1 LRQGREHSRGNTAS
15 RSLSIFI
22 RPSVEEAED
31 AGMSRRRPRKRKTDY
46 GTIILHWLL
55 VGSLAVAVITGLRIA
70 AEAPDRTWINSID
83 GLLPTSTVWTG
94 HIPAAVALTAIAVA
108 YATYVPLAG
117 LARRIRLDKVRL
129 RGLFGR
135 KQQRWGAINVILYW
149 GFYAILVVQLVTGGL
164 LYFSYANAFLLEVHW
179 YGMWVIF
186 GYAALHVMSHWALGG
201 SQQLLRIVRP
211 TLLSP
216 RTPPFDPAEIFA
228 LLDQPAKPSKP
239 TETPRPTQPPARES
253 PADHPAKQ
261 REASPP
267 QRDQAPRRQPM
278 RVAEAATREPTPA
291 RPKASRSAEGLP
303 PGDVPELEPRRPQRR
318 RGPVLQANPLIVAAA
333 VALVGVM
340 VLVTIDR
347 QMVDTVKVRHI
358 AKSEAPVLDGDASDA
373 VWRTVRPFY
382 ILTEQGGNFDGK
394 GETTVEI
401 RAVNDGERA
410 YFLFVWDDPTRS
422 LKQLPLQKAADGW
435 HLLHDGYEIGDEHAY
450 NEDKFSV
457 LLTKLDLVLAGDRTF
472 HAGPAPIAGKPAT
485 FTGRGLHYTT
495 QDDLYVDVWQW
506 RATSGGPLGYMDDL
520 HFGPPVEP
528 TQAQLE
534 GKAPYRGGFEPDP
547 GTANFSDNFDPQ
559 RVGGYRH
566 PLVPRRLPKDYK
578 AMTAAMGQIDLD
590 PHHGESDGARWYMT
604 ETESVAYS
612 PEADAQIPVGTVIPG
627 VIIAGEYAGDRAD
640 VRCAGRWAAG
650 RWVLE
655 VTRLLDS
662 KSKYDTAISTGTFM
676 RVGAFDHAQIRHTR
690 HTRPIRLE
698 VE

>member
-1 LRQGREHSRGNTAS
+1 
-15 RSLSIFI
+15 
-22 RPSVEEAED
+22 
-31 AGMSRRRPRKRKTDY
+31 MSRRRPRKRKTDY
-46 GTIILHWLL
+46 GTIVLHWLL
-55 VGSLAVAVITGLRIA
+55 VGSLVVAVVTGLRIA

-94 HIPAAVALTAIAVA
+94 HIPAAVALMAIAVA

-117 LARRIRLDKVRL
+117 LARRIRLDRVRL
-129 RGLFGR
+129 RGLFGN

-149 GFYAILVVQLVTGGL
+149 GFYATLLVQLATGGL
-164 LYFSYANAFLLEVHW
+164 LYFSYANAFLLDVHW

-186 GYAALHVMSHWALGG
+186 GYAGLHVMSHWVLGG
-201 SQQLLRIVRP
+201 AQQLLRIVRP
-211 TLLSP
+211 ASLSP
-216 RTPPFDPAEIFA
+216 PTPPFDPAEIFA

-239 TETPRPTQPPARES
+239 GPRPAPTARPAPVPARE
-253 PADHPAKQ
+253 PRPE
-261 REASPP
+261 RPP
-267 QRDQAPRRQPM
+267 KWRDAVSERDQAPRHKPDRQ
-278 RVAEAATREPTPA
+278 AEAPAWDRMPA
-291 RPKASRSAEGLP
+291 RPKAPRDTDGPSPRNW
-303 PGDVPELEPRRPQRR
+303 PEVGSRRPQRR
-318 RGPVLQANPLIVAAA
+318 RGPVLQANPFIVATA
-333 VALVGVM
+333 VALVGVT
-340 VLVTIDR
+340 VLVTVDR
-347 QMVDTVKVRHI
+347 QMVDTIKVRRI
-358 AKSEAPVLDGDASDA
+358 AKSDAPVLDGDASDA
-373 VWRTVRPFY
+373 VWRTARPFY

-401 RAVNDGERA
+401 RAVHDGERA

-450 NEDKFSV
+450 SEDKFSV

-472 HAGPAPIAGKPAT
+472 HAGPEPIADKPAT
-485 FTGRGLHYTT
+485 LSGRGLHYTT
-495 QDDLYVDVWQW
+495 QDNQYVDVWEW
-506 RATSGGPLGYMDDL
+506 RATSGGAFGYMDDL
-520 HFGPPVEP
+520 HFGPPVAA

-534 GKAPYRGGFEPDP
+534 GKTPYRGGFEPDP

-559 RVGGYRH
+559 RPGGYRH
-566 PLVPRRLPKDYK
+566 PMMPRRLPKDYK

-604 ETESVAYS
+604 EAESVAYS
-612 PEADAQIPVGTVIPG
+612 PETDAQIPVGTVIPG
-627 VIIAGEYAGDRAD
+627 VIIAGEYSGDRSD
-640 VRCAGRWAAG
+640 VRCAARWAAG

-655 VTRLLDS
+655 TTRLLDT

-676 RVGAFDHAQIRHTR
+676 RVVAFDHSQIRHTR

>member
-1 LRQGREHSRGNTAS
+1 
-15 RSLSIFI
+15 
-22 RPSVEEAED
+22 
-31 AGMSRRRPRKRKTDY
+31 MSRRRPKKRRTDY

-55 VGSLAVAVITGLRIA
+55 VGSLVVAVVTGLRIA

-117 LARRIRLDKVRL
+117 LARRIRLDRVRL
-129 RGLFGR
+129 RGLFAS

-149 GFYAILVVQLVTGGL
+149 GFYATLLVQLATGGL
-164 LYFSYANAFLLEVHW
+164 LYFGYANAFLLEVHW

-186 GYAALHVMSHWALGG
+186 GYAGLHVMSHWTLGG

-211 TLLSP
+211 ALLSP
-216 RTPPFDPAEIFA
+216 PTPPFDPAEIFA
-228 LLDQPAKPSKP
+228 LLDQPAKASKP
-239 TETPRPTQPPARES
+239 APAPRPAPTRRPAPVLARE
-253 PADHPAKQ
+253 AGGE
-261 REASPP
+261 RPP
-267 QRDQAPRRQPM
+267 KWRDATPERDQAPRSQPDRQ
-278 RVAEAATREPTPA
+278 AEAPA
-291 RPKASRSAEGLP
+291 GDHMAARQKAPRTSDAP
-303 PGDVPELEPRRPQRR
+303 PPRNWPEAEPRRPQRR
-318 RGPVLQANPLIVAAA
+318 RGPVLQANPFIVATA
-333 VALVGVM
+333 VALVGVT
-340 VLVTIDR
+340 VLLTVDR
-347 QMVDTVKVRHI
+347 QMVDTIKVRRI
-358 AKSEAPVLDGDASDA
+358 ARSEAPVLDGDASDA
-373 VWRTVRPFY
+373 AWRRARPFY

-401 RAVNDGERA
+401 RGVHDGERA

-450 NEDKFSV
+450 SEDKFSV

-472 HAGPAPIAGKPAT
+472 HAGPEPIAGKPAT
-485 FTGRGLHYTT
+485 LSGRGLHYTT
-495 QDDLYVDVWQW
+495 QDNLYVDVWEW
-506 RATSGGPLGYMDDL
+506 RATSGGAFGYMDDL
-520 HFGPPVEP
+520 HFGPPAKA
-528 TQAQLE
+528 TQAQLD
-534 GKAPYRGGFEPDP
+534 GKTPYRGGFEPDP
-547 GTANFSDNFDPQ
+547 GSANFSDNFDPQ
-559 RVGGYRH
+559 RAGGYRQ
-566 PLVPRRLPKDYK
+566 PIMPRRLPKDYK

-604 ETESVAYS
+604 EAESVAYS
-612 PEADAQIPVGTVIPG
+612 PEVDAQIPVGTVIPG
-627 VIIAGEYAGDRAD
+627 VIIAGEYSGDRAD
-640 VRCAGRWAAG
+640 VRCAARWAAG

-655 VTRLLDS
+655 TTRLLDS

-676 RVGAFDHAQIRHTR
+676 RVVAFDHSQIRHTR

>member
-1 LRQGREHSRGNTAS
+1 
-15 RSLSIFI
+15 
-22 RPSVEEAED
+22 
-31 AGMSRRRPRKRKTDY
+31 MSRRRPRKRKTDY
-46 GTIILHWLL
+46 GTIVLHWLL
-55 VGSLAVAVITGLRIA
+55 VGSLAVAVLTGLRIA
-70 AEAPDRTWINSID
+70 AEAPDRTWINAID

-94 HIPAAVALTAIAVA
+94 HIPAAVVLTAIAVA

-117 LARRIRLDKVRL
+117 LVRRIRLDRVRL
-129 RGLFGR
+129 RGLLGR

-149 GFYAILVVQLVTGGL
+149 GFYATLLVQLLTGGL

-186 GYAALHVMSHWALGG
+186 GYAGLHVMSHWALGG

-211 TLLSP
+211 ALLSP
-216 RTPPFDPAEIFA
+216 RTPPFDPAEVFA
-228 LLDQPAKPSKP
+228 LLDQN
-239 TETPRPTQPPARES
+239 Q
-253 PADHPAKQ
+253 PAKQ
-261 REASPP
+261 KPAAAPRPAPSPAGEPRVDRPPKWREAAPP
-267 QRDQAPRRQPM
+267 PRDQAPRRPPA
-278 RVAEAATREPTPA
+278 RYAEAAARDLTPP
-291 RPKASRSAEGLP
+291 RPKAPRSPEGGP
-303 PGDVPELEPRRPQRR
+303 PRDVPESAPPRPHGR
-318 RGPVLQANPLIVAAA
+318 RGPVLQANPLIVATA
-333 VALVGVM
+333 VALVGVT

-347 QMVDTVKVRHI
+347 QMVDTIKVRRI

-401 RAVNDGERA
+401 RAVHDGERA

-450 NEDKFSV
+450 SEDKFSV

-472 HAGPAPIAGKPAT
+472 HAGQEPINGKPAT
-485 FTGRGLHYTT
+485 LSGRGLHYTT
-495 QDDLYVDVWQW
+495 QDNLYVDVWEW
-506 RATSGGPLGYMDDL
+506 RATSGGAFGYMDDL

-528 TQAQLE
+528 TQAQLD
-534 GKAPYRGGFEPDP
+534 GKIAYHGGFEPDP
-547 GTANFSDNFDPQ
+547 GTANFSDNFNPQ
-559 RVGGYRH
+559 PASAYRY
-566 PLVPRRLPKDYK
+566 PIVPRRLPRDYK
-578 AMTAAMGQIDLD
+578 AMIAAMGQIDLD

-604 ETESVAYS
+604 EAESLAYS

-627 VIIAGEYAGDRAD
+627 VIIAGEYSGDRAD
-640 VRCAGRWAAG
+640 VRCAARWAAG

-655 VTRLLDS
+655 TTRLLES

-676 RVGAFDHAQIRHTR
+676 RVSAFDHAQIRHTR

>member
-1 LRQGREHSRGNTAS
+1 
-15 RSLSIFI
+15 
-22 RPSVEEAED
+22 
-31 AGMSRRRPRKRKTDY
+31 MSRRRPKKRRTDY

-55 VGSLAVAVITGLRIA
+55 VGSLVVAVVTGLRIA

-117 LARRIRLDKVRL
+117 LARRIRLDRVRL
-129 RGLFGR
+129 RGLFAS

-149 GFYAILVVQLVTGGL
+149 GFYATLLVQLATGGL
-164 LYFSYANAFLLEVHW
+164 LYFGYANAFLLEVHW

-186 GYAALHVMSHWALGG
+186 GYAGLHVMSHWTLGG

-211 TLLSP
+211 ALLSP
-216 RTPPFDPAEIFA
+216 PTPPFDPAEIFA
-228 LLDQPAKPSKP
+228 LLDQPAKASKP
-239 TETPRPTQPPARES
+239 APAPRPAPTRRPAPVLARE
-253 PADHPAKQ
+253 AGGE
-261 REASPP
+261 RPP
-267 QRDQAPRRQPM
+267 KWRDATPERDQAPRRQPG
-278 RVAEAATREPTPA
+278 RQAEAPAGDHMAA
-291 RPKASRSAEGLP
+291 RPKAPRTSDAP
-303 PGDVPELEPRRPQRR
+303 PPRNWPEAEPRRPQRR
-318 RGPVLQANPLIVAAA
+318 RGPVLQANPFIVATA
-333 VALVGVM
+333 VALVGVT
-340 VLVTIDR
+340 VLLTVDR
-347 QMVDTVKVRHI
+347 QMVDTIKVRRI
-358 AKSEAPVLDGDASDA
+358 ARSEAPVLDGDASDA
-373 VWRTVRPFY
+373 AWRRARPFY

-401 RAVNDGERA
+401 RGVHDGERA

-450 NEDKFSV
+450 SEDKFSV

-472 HAGPAPIAGKPAT
+472 HAGPEPIAGKPAT
-485 FTGRGLHYTT
+485 LSGRGLHYTT
-495 QDDLYVDVWQW
+495 QDNLYVDVWEW
-506 RATSGGPLGYMDDL
+506 RATSGGAFGYMDDL
-520 HFGPPVEP
+520 HFGPPAKA
-528 TQAQLE
+528 TQAQLD
-534 GKAPYRGGFEPDP
+534 GKTPYRGGFEPDP
-547 GTANFSDNFDPQ
+547 GSANFSDNFDPQ
-559 RVGGYRH
+559 RAGGYRH
-566 PLVPRRLPKDYK
+566 PIMPRRLPKDYK

-604 ETESVAYS
+604 EAESVAYS
-612 PEADAQIPVGTVIPG
+612 PEVDAQIPVGTVIPG
-627 VIIAGEYAGDRAD
+627 VIIAGEYSGDRAD
-640 VRCAGRWAAG
+640 VRCAARWAAG

-655 VTRLLDS
+655 TTRLLDS

-676 RVGAFDHAQIRHTR
+676 RVVAFDHSQIRHTR

>member
-1 LRQGREHSRGNTAS
+1 
-15 RSLSIFI
+15 
-22 RPSVEEAED
+22 
-31 AGMSRRRPRKRKTDY
+31 MSRRRPKKRRTDY

-55 VGSLAVAVITGLRIA
+55 VGSLVVAVVTGLRIA

-117 LARRIRLDKVRL
+117 LARRIRLDRVRL
-129 RGLFGR
+129 RGLFAS

-149 GFYAILVVQLVTGGL
+149 GFYATLLVQLATGGL
-164 LYFSYANAFLLEVHW
+164 LYFGYANAFLLEVHW

-186 GYAALHVMSHWALGG
+186 GYAGLHVMSHWTLGG

-211 TLLSP
+211 ALLSP
-216 RTPPFDPAEIFA
+216 PTPPFDPAEIFA
-228 LLDQPAKPSKP
+228 LLDQPAKASKSAP
-239 TETPRPTQPPARES
+239 APRPAPTRRPAPVLARE
-253 PADHPAKQ
+253 AGGE
-261 REASPP
+261 RPP
-267 QRDQAPRRQPM
+267 KWRDATPERDQAPRSQPDRQ
-278 RVAEAATREPTPA
+278 AEAPAGDHMAA
-291 RPKASRSAEGLP
+291 RPKAPRTSDAP
-303 PGDVPELEPRRPQRR
+303 PPRNWPEAEPRRPQRR
-318 RGPVLQANPLIVAAA
+318 RGPVLQANPFIVATA
-333 VALVGVM
+333 VALVGVT
-340 VLVTIDR
+340 VLLTVDR
-347 QMVDTVKVRHI
+347 QMVDTIKVRRI
-358 AKSEAPVLDGDASDA
+358 ARSEAPVLDGDASDA
-373 VWRTVRPFY
+373 AWRRARPFY

-401 RAVNDGERA
+401 RGVHDGERA

-450 NEDKFSV
+450 SEDKFSV

-472 HAGPAPIAGKPAT
+472 HAGPEPIAGKPAT
-485 FTGRGLHYTT
+485 LSGRGLHYTT
-495 QDDLYVDVWQW
+495 QDNLYVDVWEW
-506 RATSGGPLGYMDDL
+506 RATSGGAFGYMDDL
-520 HFGPPVEP
+520 HFGPPAKA
-528 TQAQLE
+528 TQAQLD
-534 GKAPYRGGFEPDP
+534 GKTPYRGGFEPDP
-547 GTANFSDNFDPQ
+547 GSANFSDNFDPQ
-559 RVGGYRH
+559 RAGGYRH
-566 PLVPRRLPKDYK
+566 PIMPRRLPKDYK

-604 ETESVAYS
+604 EAESVAYS
-612 PEADAQIPVGTVIPG
+612 PEVDAQIPVGTVIPG
-627 VIIAGEYAGDRAD
+627 VIIAGEYSGDRAD
-640 VRCAGRWAAG
+640 VRCAARWAAG

-655 VTRLLDS
+655 TTRLLDS

-676 RVGAFDHAQIRHTR
+676 RVVAFDHSQIRHTR

>member
-1 LRQGREHSRGNTAS
+1 
-15 RSLSIFI
+15 
-22 RPSVEEAED
+22 
-31 AGMSRRRPRKRKTDY
+31 MSRRRPKKRRTDY

-55 VGSLAVAVITGLRIA
+55 VGSLVVAVVTGLRIA

-117 LARRIRLDKVRL
+117 LARRIRLDRVRL
-129 RGLFGR
+129 RGLFTS

-149 GFYAILVVQLVTGGL
+149 GFYATLLVQLATGGL
-164 LYFSYANAFLLEVHW
+164 LYFGYANAFLLEVHW

-186 GYAALHVMSHWALGG
+186 GYAGLHVMSHWTLGG

-216 RTPPFDPAEIFA
+216 PTPPFDPAEIFA
-228 LLDQPAKPSKP
+228 LLDQPAKASKP
-239 TETPRPTQPPARES
+239 APAPRPAPTRRPAPALARE
-253 PADHPAKQ
+253 AGGE
-261 REASPP
+261 RPP
-267 QRDQAPRRQPM
+267 KWRDATPERDQAPRRQPG
-278 RVAEAATREPTPA
+278 RQAEAPAGDHMAA
-291 RPKASRSAEGLP
+291 RPKAPRTSDAP
-303 PGDVPELEPRRPQRR
+303 PPRNWPEAEPRRPQRR
-318 RGPVLQANPLIVAAA
+318 RGPVLQANPFIVATA
-333 VALVGVM
+333 VALVGVT
-340 VLVTIDR
+340 VLLTVDR
-347 QMVDTVKVRHI
+347 QMVDTLKVRRI
-358 AKSEAPVLDGDASDA
+358 ARSEAPVLDGDASDA
-373 VWRTVRPFY
+373 AWRRARPFY

-401 RAVNDGERA
+401 RGVHDGERA

-450 NEDKFSV
+450 SEDKFSV

-472 HAGPAPIAGKPAT
+472 HAGPEPIAGKPAT
-485 FTGRGLHYTT
+485 LSGRGLHYTT
-495 QDDLYVDVWQW
+495 QDNLYVDVWEW
-506 RATSGGPLGYMDDL
+506 RATSGGAFGYMDDL
-520 HFGPPVEP
+520 HFGPPAKA
-528 TQAQLE
+528 TQAQLD
-534 GKAPYRGGFEPDP
+534 GKTPYRGGFEPDP
-547 GTANFSDNFDPQ
+547 GSANFSDNFDPQ
-559 RVGGYRH
+559 RAGGYRYAIT
-566 PLVPRRLPKDYK
+566 PRRLPKDYK

-604 ETESVAYS
+604 EAESVGYS
-612 PEADAQIPVGTVIPG
+612 PEVDAQIPVGTVIPG
-627 VIIAGEYAGDRAD
+627 VIIAGEYSGDRAD
-640 VRCAGRWAAG
+640 IRCAARWAAG

-655 VTRLLDS
+655 TTRLLDS

-676 RVGAFDHAQIRHTR
+676 RVVAFDHSQIRHTR

-698 VE
+698 VQ

>member
-1 LRQGREHSRGNTAS
+1 
-15 RSLSIFI
+15 
-22 RPSVEEAED
+22 
-31 AGMSRRRPRKRKTDY
+31 MSRRRPRKRKTDY

-55 VGSLAVAVITGLRIA
+55 VGSLVVAVFTGVRIA

-94 HIPAAVALTAIAVA
+94 HIPAAVALSAIAIA

-117 LARRIRLDKVRL
+117 LVRRIRLDRVRL

-149 GFYAILVVQLVTGGL
+149 GFYTTLLVQLVTGGL
-164 LYFSYANAFLLEVHW
+164 LYFSHANAFLLEVHW

-186 GYAALHVMSHWALGG
+186 GYAGLHVMCHWALGG
-201 SQQLLRIVRP
+201 PQQLLRIVRP
-211 TLLSP
+211 ALLSP

-228 LLDQPAKPSKP
+228 LLDQPTKPSKP
-239 TETPRPTQPPARES
+239 AGAPPPTHSPARE
-253 PADHPAKQ
+253 PHAERPPKWRD
-261 REASPP
+261 ASPP
-267 QRDQAPRRQPM
+267 PRDQGPRRRPAQY
-278 RVAEAATREPTPA
+278 AEAAARDHTPP
-291 RPKASRSAEGLP
+291 RPKAPRYPEGQP
-303 PGDVPELEPRRPQRR
+303 PREFPEVEPRRRRR
-318 RGPVLQANPLIVAAA
+318 RGPVLQANPLIVATA
-333 VALVGVM
+333 VALVGVT
-340 VLVTIDR
+340 VLFTIDR
-347 QMVDTVKVRHI
+347 QMVDTIKVRRI
-358 AKSEAPVLDGDASDA
+358 AKNQAPVLDGDASDA
-373 VWRTVRPFY
+373 VWQTVRPFY

-472 HAGPAPIAGKPAT
+472 HAGAEPVAGKPAT
-485 FTGRGLHYTT
+485 LSGRGLHYTT
-495 QDDLYVDVWQW
+495 QDNLYVDVWEW
-506 RATSGGPLGYMDDL
+506 RATSGGAVGYMDDL
-520 HFGPPVEP
+520 HFGPPIEP

-534 GKAPYRGGFEPDP
+534 GKTPYRGGFAPDP

-559 RVGGYRH
+559 RPGGYRY
-566 PLVPRRLPKDYK
+566 PILPRRLPKDYK

-590 PHHGESDGARWYMT
+590 PHHGESDGARWYMS
-604 ETESVAYS
+604 EAESVGYS

-627 VIIAGEYAGDRAD
+627 VIITGEYSGDRAD
-640 VRCAGRWAAG
+640 VRCAARWAAG

-655 VTRLLDS
+655 ATRLLDA

-676 RVGAFDHAQIRHTR
+676 RVGAFDHSQIRHTR

>member
-1 LRQGREHSRGNTAS
+1 
-15 RSLSIFI
+15 
-22 RPSVEEAED
+22 
-31 AGMSRRRPRKRKTDY
+31 MSRRRPRKRKTDY

-55 VGSLAVAVITGLRIA
+55 VGSLVVAVITGLRIA
-70 AEAPDRTWINSID
+70 AEAPDRTWINAVD

-117 LARRIRLDKVRL
+117 LGRRIRLDRVRL

-149 GFYAILVVQLVTGGL
+149 GFYATLLVQLVTGGL
-164 LYFSYANAFLLEVHW
+164 LYFSYANALLLAVHW

-186 GYAALHVMSHWALGG
+186 GYAGLHVMSHWASGG

-211 TLLSP
+211 ALLSP
-216 RTPPFDPAEIFA
+216 RTPPFDPAEVFA
-228 LLDQPAKPSKP
+228 LLDQPAKPS
-239 TETPRPTQPPARES
+239 TPAEAPRAAPSPAREPRADRPPRWRDASPPPHEQAARRPPARY
-253 PADHPAKQ
+253 
-261 REASPP
+261 
-267 QRDQAPRRQPM
+267 
-278 RVAEAATREPTPA
+278 AEAAVREHTPP
-291 RPKASRSAEGLP
+291 RPKALRSPEAAP
-303 PGDVPELEPRRPQRR
+303 PREVPESEPRRPQRR
-318 RGPVLQANPLIVAAA
+318 RGPVLQANPLIVATA
-333 VALVGVM
+333 VALVGVT

-347 QMVDTVKVRHI
+347 QMVDTIKVRRI
-358 AKSEAPVLDGDASDA
+358 ARSEAPVLDGDASDA

-382 ILTEQGGNFDGK
+382 ILTEQGGNFDGN

-472 HAGPAPIAGKPAT
+472 HAGREPIVGKPAT
-485 FTGRGLHYTT
+485 LSGRGLHYTT
-495 QDDLYVDVWQW
+495 QDNLYVDVWEW
-506 RATSGGPLGYMDDL
+506 RATSGGPFGYMDDL
-520 HFGPPVEP
+520 HFGPPLEP
-528 TQAQLE
+528 TLAQLE
-534 GKAPYRGGFEPDP
+534 GKTPYHGGFEPDP
-547 GTANFSDNFDPQ
+547 GTANFSDNFNPQ
-559 RVGGYRH
+559 PADGYRY
-566 PLVPRRLPKDYK
+566 PIVPRRLPKDYK

-604 ETESVAYS
+604 EAESVAYS
-612 PEADAQIPVGTVIPG
+612 PEVDAQIPVGTVIPG
-627 VIIAGEYAGDRAD
+627 VIIAGEYSGDRAD
-640 VRCAGRWAAG
+640 VRCAARWAAG

-655 VTRLLDS
+655 TTRLLET
-662 KSKYDTAISTGTFM
+662 KSKYDTTISSGTFI